1 MSDNNEFLEVK
12 DLVVEYKSDGQIV
25 HAVNGV
31 NLKLGKGRTLGLVG
45 ETGAGKTTIA
55 KSILRILPDVGCK
68 IRGGEVHLT
77 KPPGFSRVAAG
88 ALDLRRG
95 PQGPAL

>member
-1 MSDNNEFLEVK
+1 MSNNNEFLEVK

-68 IRGGEVHLT
+68 IRGGEVFLNG
-77 KPPGFSRVAAG
+77 KDYRPRNNP
-88 ALDLRRG
+88 
-95 PQGPAL
+95 